1 MLHRVAGED
10 KHVAPQDVVDIG
22 ALLRQHVDPRQISRG
37 PRKILVDRRAVDN
50 QHRIPAEHRQSTP
63 QRLGLGF
70 FGPGGVDDH
79 ELALAVLRRQRGL
92 EAESAHF
99 LLQIEGVTAYDRAKN
114 PGAAAKLRRAQAALT
129 GAARPLLLVGLFGR
143 ALDVA
148 DALGFVC
155 ACAAFGEL
163 PIDDPSEDVAADR
176 KPEHSVVELDVADL
190 LIIEIAH
197 DELAH
202 VGSPVGA
209 SVACGAPRTG
219 AGKGSPS
226 GAVRLAAS
234 LTRTKP
240 PLLPGTAP
248 LIINTPRSASVE
260 ITSRL
265 WIVTRAAPRCPA
277 IFLFLNVL
285 PGDWRWPVEPWLR
298 CDTETP

>member
-1 MLHRVAGED
+1 MLYRVAGED
-10 KHVAPQDVVDIG
+10 EHVAPQDVVNIG

-37 PRKILVDRRAVDN
+37 SGEILVDRRAVDD
-50 QHRIPAEHRQSTP
+50 QDRIPAEHRQSGP
-63 QRLGLGF
+63 QRLSFGF

-92 EAESAHF
+92 ETEPAHF
-99 LLQIEGVTAYDRAKN
+99 LLQAEGVAAHHRAKN

-129 GAARPLLLVGLFGR
+129 GAARTLLLIGLFGR

-148 DALGFVC
+148 DAFGLVG
-155 ACAAFGEL
+155 AGAAFGEL
-163 PIDDPSEDVAADR
+163 PIDDPGEDVAADR
-176 KPEHSVVELDVADL
+176 KPEHGVVELDVADL
-190 LIIEIAH
+190 LIVEIAH

-202 VGSPVGA
+202 VGSPAGA
-209 SVACGAPRTG
+209 STGAPRTA

-226 GAVRLAAS
+226 GAARLAAS

-248 LIINTPRSASVE
+248 LIISTPRSASAE

-298 CDTETP
+298 CETETP